1 MISNYCVLYFII
13 IIIVNS
19 IFCSRDHFSII
30 AKNFCEAD
38 LLYFQII
45 LGVQVLSN
53 SEARDRKGLGHDML
67 PP

>member
-1 MISNYCVLYFII
+1 MISNHCIVYIII

-45 LGVQVLSN
+45 LGVQVLSMISLL
-53 SEARDRKGLGHDML
+53 SELIKRLF
-67 PP
+67 